1 MIFSFYFTVK
11 IPSLNLQLKN
21 FKNCSFKFK
30 IMKAFY
36 FHEATWVNNSI
47 WEYDTCEIESS
58 HFNLEYSVL
67 YGRSHRVEQFPTYQL
82 KILICS
88 ILAVHGYLCGIYFF
102 LDRPWTSEN
111 SSFENLLVGEKTA
124 IDLDRQ
130 RKKQKIDQRKEKE
143 RLKGSK

>member
-1 MIFSFYFTVK
+1 MWD
-11 IPSLNLQLKN
+11 L
-21 FKNCSFKFK
+21 
-30 IMKAFY
+30 
-36 FHEATWVNNSI
+36 
-47 WEYDTCEIESS
+47 
-58 HFNLEYSVL
+58 
-67 YGRSHRVEQFPTYQL
+67 
-82 KILICS
+82 
-88 ILAVHGYLCGIYFF
+88 FF